1 MCAHSSPTSC
11 EQQAAAVIEANSADQ
26 ALDYLVAGGKVDLMF
41 SDIQMPGS
49 LNGLQ
54 LAERVRA
61 DFPTVPVIL
70 TSGNDHLNS
79 ETMPGRF
86 IAKPYDITQT
96 VALVFCNFG
105 RRAAGN
111 ARVSDTRILIVDS
124 DVLVRTPLAEYLRE
138 CGYQVLEAT
147 NSVEAK
153 AVLNNTARLIDVV
166 LIDVGAEDQSG
177 FALAHWI
184 RDRAPGPRVI
194 LAGTITSSVEKAA
207 DLCQDGPAISK
218 PYDHRLVLDRIQR
231 LLAAKNRGDQT

>member
-1 MCAHSSPTSC
+1 MLPEPALDREKPHVLVVEDEVLMRALIADELRTAGC
-11 EQQAAAVIEANSADQ
+11 AVIEANSADQ

-96 VALVFCNFG
+96 VALVFVTLG
-105 RRAAGN
+105 VAPPG
-111 ARVSDTRILIVDS
+111 
-124 DVLVRTPLAEYLRE
+124 TPA
-138 CGYQVLEAT
+138 
-147 NSVEAK
+147 
-153 AVLNNTARLIDVV
+153 
-166 LIDVGAEDQSG
+166 
-177 FALAHWI
+177 
-184 RDRAPGPRVI
+184 
-194 LAGTITSSVEKAA
+194 
-207 DLCQDGPAISK
+207 
-218 PYDHRLVLDRIQR
+218 
-231 LLAAKNRGDQT
+231 

>member
-1 MCAHSSPTSC
+1 M
-11 EQQAAAVIEANSADQ
+11 
-26 ALDYLVAGGKVDLMF
+26 
-41 SDIQMPGS
+41 
-49 LNGLQ
+49 
-54 LAERVRA
+54 
-61 DFPTVPVIL
+61 
-70 TSGNDHLNS
+70 
-79 ETMPGRF
+79 
-86 IAKPYDITQT
+86 
-96 VALVFCNFG
+96 
-105 RRAAGN
+105 
-111 ARVSDTRILIVDS
+111 SDTRILIVDS

-153 AVLNNTARLIDVV
+153 EVLNNTARPIDVV

-194 LAGTITSSVEKAA
+194 LAGTITGSVEKAA